1 MTVEVPQQ
9 AREEIIDEE
18 HLRLLT
24 IGHYI
29 AGGLCIAFASMFI
42 FHFLFVVFMAANPDL
57 FATSAGRRGAPP
69 DGVMRVFAVG
79 IGLFILA
86 GWSFGGLTIYVGR
99 CIKRRARR
107 TLTFVVACL
116 NTIFIP
122 VGTVLGVFTL
132 IVLSRPSV
140 RRLYGP

>member
-1 MTVEVPQQ
+1 MEVPQQ

-18 HLRLLT
+18 HLRLLS

-29 AGGLCIAFASMFI
+29 TGGLCIAFASIFI
-42 FHFLFVVFMAANPDL
+42 FHFLFISLIVANPD
-57 FATSAGRRGAPP
+57 FFPAAPGRQVVPP
-69 DGVMRVFAVG
+69 DGIMRIFAVV

-99 CIKRRARR
+99 CIRRRARR

-122 VGTVLGVFTL
+122 FGTVLGVFTL

-140 RRLYGP
+140 RRLYGL